1 MTTTYNKQV
10 LLKRGNTAVSSA
22 YTGPVGEVTV
32 DTDLDTIRVHD
43 GVTPGG
49 HLASS
54 SYMGQTPPTSPREN
68 TLWYDEISGRL
79 YIRYNGA
86 WVDASPAGD
95 LLLNANVVSLASNV
109 ANVEIHVTSLDANI
123 GAFETTTN
131 NRVQSL
137 SANIGTFETAT
148 NNRVQLLSANIG
160 TFETSVTGTVNTINS
175 NINALNTTIA
185 GFEANVGPTS
195 DAWVDTAPPD
205 ISNVGALWYDAE
217 TGRLYVYYDGAWIDA
232 SPTALTFSG
241 IGATYASGAFHQLTV
256 AEAGKLI
263 TIAGG
268 VSLFRLPQITANILG
283 TEFEFYFSGDAGQ
296 VHIQSYYTGVR
307 ATTDVFRGT
316 IYVGVD
322 NATTGKLHIA
332 TATTATA
339 CDLFLGQHHAK
350 AGSYIRVKAI
360 AFSGVGTWMFQGQC
374 VGDTG
379 LTPNGSDHPFQDYN

>member
-109 ANVEIHVTSLDANI
+109 ANVEAHITSLDANI
-123 GAFETTTN
+123 GAFETATN

-137 SANIGTFETAT
+137 SANIGSFETAT
-148 NNRVQLLSANIG
+148 NNRVQSLSANIG

-217 TGRLYVYYDGAWIDA
+217 TGRLYVYYNGTWVDA

-241 IGATYASGAFHQLTV
+241 IGATYTTGAFHQLTV